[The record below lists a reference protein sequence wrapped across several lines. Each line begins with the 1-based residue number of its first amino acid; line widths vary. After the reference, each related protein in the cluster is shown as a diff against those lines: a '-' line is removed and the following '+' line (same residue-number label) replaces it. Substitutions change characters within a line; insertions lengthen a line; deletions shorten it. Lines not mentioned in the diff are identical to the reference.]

1 MSEKFDWSSLKIF
14 HVARRKFWCAENWA
28 SGLAKYFE
36 RAEISPRRG
45 SRRFWN
51 TDVAKD
57 TRKLWISRILGA
69 KRLRK
74 VRIAEIFAGKV
85 LLEAIFGVRFGGV
98 GALVILPG
106 KMWGKCGANPGQI
119 LGQNVGQN
127 LWQSHDSSRRPN
139 PGNPW
144 KSLKMIKFEI
154 VFLFLHLASS
164 VVLHWKID
172 HFGRVEVSRLA
183 GAWLAGR
190 AC

>member
-1 MSEKFDWSSLKIF
+1 M
-14 HVARRKFWCAENWA
+14 
-28 SGLAKYFE
+28 
-36 RAEISPRRG
+36 
-45 SRRFWN
+45 
-51 TDVAKD
+51 
-57 TRKLWISRILGA
+57 GA
-69 KRLRK
+69 KTLRN

-85 LLEAIFGVRFGGV
+85 LLEAIFRARFGGV

-119 LGQNVGQN
+119 LGQNVGQNVGQN

-154 VFLFLHLASS
+154 VFIRSHLGSS
-164 VVLHWKID
+164 VLPYWKMSD
-172 HFGRVEVSRLA
+172 FGGVEIAGFA

-190 AC
+190 VC